1 MNIEVDEQIYLP
13 KLSDS
18 IISSPFGNT
27 KVSFVMLL
35 IVIVGVYVIIFMVLN
50 NVNTS
55 NNVGASYIVL
65 LIEIILWL
73 ILIYV
78 VYINIKKYNDD
89 NVSFQ
94 AKMEN
99 LFNTKLSELTIN
111 AETNKE
117 SSNISDDDKT
127 EETKCDDKNN
137 DDDGKEVFHIAN
149 NDFTYNEAKEICE
162 KYNSRLANYDEI
174 ENAYKN
180 GANWC
185 SYGWSKNRL
194 ALFPTQK
201 SLYNELKQ
209 IPGHENDCGR
219 PGING
224 GYFKN
229 KYMKF
234 GVNCYGVKPKA
245 KQKDIDYTHA
255 INHTPALLGKEN
267 EVTKVKD
274 KYTIAPFNKDQ
285 WKEKEM

>member
-1 MNIEVDEQIYLP
+1 MDIEVDEQIYLP
-13 KLSDS
+13 KANDA
-18 IISSPFGNT
+18 IISSLFGST

-35 IVIVGVYVIIFMVLN
+35 IIIVGVYISVFMILN

-55 NNVGASYIVL
+55 NNVGASYVVL
-65 LIEIILWL
+65 LIEVILWL
-73 ILIYV
+73 VLIYV

-94 AKMEN
+94 VKLEN
-99 LFNTKLSELTIN
+99 LFNTKISELTIN
-111 AETNKE
+111 ADTKKDVDE
-117 SSNISDDDKT
+117 DDK
-127 EETKCDDKNN
+127 ECDNE
-137 DDDGKEVFHIAN
+137 DDGKEVFHIAN
-149 NDFTYNEAKEICE
+149 NDFNYNEARNMCE

-185 SYGWSKNRL
+185 SYGWSKDQL

-229 KYMKF
+229 NLIKF
-234 GVNCYGVKPKA
+234 GVNCYGVKPKVE
-245 KQKDIDYTHA
+245 KKDIDYTHA
-255 INHTPALLGKEN
+255 INHTPSLTDREKN
-267 EVTKVKD
+267 TTNFKNNNI
-274 KYTIAPFNKDQ
+274 IAPFNKDQ
-285 WKEKEM
+285 WRESQT

>member
-13 KLSDS
+13 KMNDS
-18 IISSPFGNT
+18 IISSSFGNT

-35 IVIVGVYVIIFMVLN
+35 IMVVGIYVAIFLVLN
-50 NVNTS
+50 NVSVS
-55 NNVGASYIVL
+55 NNVGGRYIVL
-65 LIEIILWL
+65 LIEVILWL
-73 ILIYV
+73 VLIYV
-78 VYINIKKYNDD
+78 VYINIKKSN
-89 NVSFQ
+89 NNNINFQ

-99 LFNTKLSELTIN
+99 LFNTKISELTIN
-111 AETNKE
+111 ADTNKE
-117 SSNISDDDKT
+117 PKKETETCDDDNK
-127 EETKCDDKNN
+127 
-137 DDDGKEVFHIAN
+137 GKEVFHIAN
-149 NDFTYNEAKEICE
+149 NDFTFNEARDMCE

-174 ENAYKN
+174 ENAFKK

-185 SYGWSKNRL
+185 SYGWSKDKL

-229 KYMKF
+229 QQLKF

-245 KQKDIDYTHA
+245 KTKDIDYTHA
-255 INHTPALLGKEN
+255 LNHSPALNGQEKDTN
-267 EVTKVKD
+267 KFQD
-274 KYTIAPFNKDQ
+274 KYIIAPFNKDQ
-285 WKEKEM
+285 WKEDN